1 MANKKKQVIRL
12 LIVDDHPMVRDGIR
26 QMLKLA
32 GKDILFD
39 VSEADSGE
47 RAIDKIRYEDVDIII
62 MDYQLPETTG
72 DKIIEAMLLYKPTS
86 KILAVSNYDQLA
98 YIQRMMSAGASGYV
112 LKNIEPPELLKAI
125 RIILEG
131 KIYYCNEVAIKLL
144 DAPKTGSTLSKK
156 MDNKYNLTVRELEVL
171 RLIAE
176 EKTNEEIAENLFIAK
191 RTIDTH
197 RQHILT
203 KVQARNTAGLI
214 KVAYELHL
222 V

>member
-1 MANKKKQVIRL
+1 MVNKKRQIIRL

-47 RAIDKIRYEDVDIII
+47 RAIDKIRYEDFDIVI

-72 DKIIEAMLLYKPTS
+72 DKIIETMLLYKPAL

-125 RIILEG
+125 HIILEG

-156 MDNKYNLTVRELEVL
+156 MDNKYSLTVRELEVL
-171 RLIAE
+171 KLIAE
-176 EKTNEEIAENLFIAK
+176 EKTNEEIAAKLFLAK

-197 RQHILT
+197 RQRILN

-214 KVAYELHL
+214 KAAYELKL
-222 V
+222 I